1 VSRHEDQALLEAVK
15 THRDRLHGAFL
26 GGSAGVKRGVK
37 TLTGRLIGSL
47 VIAAIACAICV
58 GVSFVLSVLPTL
70 KKPPATPV
78 SPVSEQTVD
87 SGAVDQTAPPVTE
100 EDQGSE

>member
-1 VSRHEDQALLEAVK
+1 MSRHEDQALLEAVK

-26 GGSAGVKRGVK
+26 GGSSGVRRGVK

-47 VIAAIACAICV
+47 VIAAIICAVCV

-70 KKPPATPV
+70 KKTPA
-78 SPVSEQTVD
+78 
-87 SGAVDQTAPPVTE
+87 APVTPTSGQVAQSIQGE
-100 EDQGSE
+100 ETR